1 VGIDQNPFLGPVWMP
16 LVRAIRMLLNSE
28 SGRNF
33 HLNTYGLKYSLSPD
47 RSPYIQA
54 TWSYDGQLQLEAS
67 GNLMCNPPL
76 TEEQFKEM
84 EFIGWTRPEVTAEEY
99 RSGEGRGRN
108 PNFVRYYDADPNL
121 VDKSGLNSFVWA
133 YKAKNFSVLR
143 ELLIKVRMWSSDKK
157 FNKTIWKQTLQTFEI
172 YHDVI
177 NRMSSYHKISKDIF
191 NNQEIK
197 KNKGIVKYNSMLDE
211 LASSSESLKNCF
223 DHDGYYDAPHDS
235 SHWLKNKKAQ
245 HKYNSKKNSLRID
258 FNYGKGKFTPTFMQY
273 KDTQMCA
280 YCQKRCGSACDFEYL
295 KEKKA
300 MNKIRV
306 IGSPTKRYNNITE
319 YED

>member
-1 VGIDQNPFLGPVWMP
+1 MTKSKEFSNNLNNTLLIDAVIEEDIDQVTK
-16 LVRAIRMLLNSE
+16 LLE
-28 SGRNF
+28 SGVTVDKMNNEGTTA
-33 HLNTYGLKYSLSPD
+33 LM
-47 RSPYIQA
+47 
-54 TWSYDGQLQLEAS
+54 EAS
-67 GNLMCNPPL
+67 FNGNLNIVKL
-76 TEEQFKEM
+76 LL
-84 EFIGWTRPEVTAEEY
+84 
-99 RSGEGRGRN
+99 S
-108 PNFVRYYDADPNL
+108 YDADPNL

-245 HKYNSKKNSLRID
+245 QKYNSKKNSLRID

-319 YED
+319 YDVSA